1 MSILIEGMEMPKSC
15 DECPLLTEDGDYNV
29 CFVGKRRVMWEWKHD
44 RGSEVIH
51 PKPDWCPL
59 VPVPPHGR
67 LIDADE
73 LISDF
78 EDGMEFI
85 RSTCQN
91 VEYKH
96 LYCLIADGMIELMKK
111 YRTVIPSNREGNGRR
126 SEV

>member
-1 MSILIEGMEMPKSC
+1 MSVLIKGMEMPESC
-15 DECPLLTEDGDYNV
+15 YYCPFADGVWQKNKRCLINGKEMPRDGRNVQQNHLTCPL
-29 CFVGKRRVMWEWKHD
+29 
-44 RGSEVIH
+44 I
-51 PKPDWCPL
+51 
-59 VPVPPHGR
+59 PVPPHGR

-111 YRTVIPSNREGNGRR
+111 YRTVIPSNREGKGRR
-126 SEV
+126 SEA